1 MLVMTGILSE
11 DDTISTFAFFR
22 KIVGFELDEFF
33 KRNRNGMRKRCR
45 KVLKALLTPA

>member
-11 DDTISTFAFFR
+11 DDTISTYAFFR

-33 KRNRNGMRKRCR
+33 KRNTDAMRKRCQ
-45 KVLKALLTPA
+45 KVLEALLTPT